1 MSIEVVFRQKRDMPR
16 STLVIRDFRKV
27 VNLTNVTRLSIHPP
41 FLVQRRNIA
50 VRSRQKYS

>member
-1 MSIEVVFRQKRDMPR
+1 LSIEVVFRQKRDMPR

-27 VNLTNVTRLSIHPP
+27 VNLTNVTPLSIHPS
-41 FLVQRRNIA
+41 FLVQCRNIA